1 MKRIL
6 VFTVLCVVG
15 MIPASSQ
22 EPSTPPQN
30 TQPQNADQNAQPQT
44 TDQNAVDQPDP
55 AQVREK
61 QSERLHSA
69 REVLKV
75 ALNEKTGISKSLTDS
90 AKCVI
95 VIPSVKKFAF
105 VVGVDY
111 GRGAMTCRLG
121 ENFTGPWSAPSMIA
135 LEGGNFG
142 FQIGA
147 QAKDL
152 VLLVLNERGVDSL
165 LRSKS
170 KLGGDVSV
178 AAGPIGRSFT
188 AATDMGMRAELLAY
202 SHTGGVFAGA
212 ALEGSSLRPDN
223 DGNTSLY
230 GRELTAREIVRS
242 GQVAVPADAAPLIQ
256 MLDQTTNAGA
266 TRAGEKNK

>member
-6 VFTVLCVVG
+6 VFALLCVVG
-15 MIPASSQ
+15 TIRAWSQ
-22 EPSTPPQN
+22 EPSAPPQDAN
-30 TQPQNADQNAQPQT
+30 QQT
-44 TDQNAVDQPDP
+44 ATDQQTETDQAD
-55 AQVREK
+55 AAELRQK
-61 QSERLHSA
+61 QSDRLHSA
-69 REVLKV
+69 REVLKA
-75 ALNEKTGISKSLTDS
+75 ALNEKSGISKSLTES

-105 VVGVDY
+105 GFGVDY

-121 ENFTGPWSAPSMIA
+121 ENFNGPWSAPSMVA

-147 QAKDL
+147 QATDL
-152 VLLVLNERGVDSL
+152 VMLVMNERGVDSL

-188 AATDMGMRAELLAY
+188 AATDLGMRAELLSY

-212 ALEGSSLRPDN
+212 ALNGSSLRPDN

-242 GQVAVPADAAPLIQ
+242 GEVAVPADARPLIL
-256 MLDQTTNAGA
+256 MLDQTTNAA
-266 TRAGEKNK
+266 AASRSGEKNK